1 MKLLNRLPIFIL
13 LIVAIS
19 SCTVNNGFIQK
30 RKYQKGYNL
39 SMKKV
44 IKNSDKSK
52 RKDNQLEQKDELAKE
67 NSFSKTSEKSNG
79 ALIET
84 ENTST
89 KNETATED
97 VAEEA
102 IKNDGNQEKTN
113 HINTTTKKL
122 SELIKIVIEAK
133 SIVKN
138 NTASKSKSNDDS
150 DLVTLILIILLVILA
165 LALFALIDGLLGGLL
180 SLLLLIIVVV
190 LLLKYLGV
198 I

>member
-1 MKLLNRLPIFIL
+1 MKLLSRLSIFIL

-19 SCTVNNGFIQK
+19 SCSVNNGFIQK
-30 RKYQKGYNL
+30 RKYQKGYHF
-39 SMKKV
+39 SMKKE
-44 IKNSDKSK
+44 INHSDNSKLE
-52 RKDNQLEQKDELAKE
+52 DNQLEQKEELAKE
-67 NSFSKTSEKSNG
+67 NSFSKASEKSNG
-79 ALIET
+79 TLIET

-89 KNETATED
+89 KNEAATEY

-113 HINTTTKKL
+113 RINTTTKKL
-122 SELIKIVIEAK
+122 SEQIKNAIEAK
-133 SIVKN
+133 LIVKN

-150 DLVTLILIILLVILA
+150 DLVNLILIILLVILA

-180 SLLLLIIVVV
+180 SLLLLIIVVA
-190 LLLKYLGV
+190 LLLQYLGV

>member
-1 MKLLNRLPIFIL
+1 MKLLNRLSIFIL
-13 LIVAIS
+13 LVVAVS
-19 SCTVNNGFIQK
+19 SCNINNGFIQK
-30 RKYQKGYNL
+30 RKYQKGHHL
-39 SMKKV
+39 SMKKK
-44 IKNSDKSK
+44 ISNSDNSK
-52 RKDNQLEQKDELAKE
+52 RKDNHLEQKDELAKE

-79 ALIET
+79 AFIET

-89 KNETATED
+89 KNETATEG

-113 HINTTTKKL
+113 RIKTNTKKL
-122 SELIKIVIEAK
+122 PEQIKNVIETQ

-138 NTASKSKSNDDS
+138 NTASKSKSTDDS

-180 SLLLLIIVVV
+180 SLILLIIVVV

>member
-1 MKLLNRLPIFIL
+1 
-13 LIVAIS
+13 
-19 SCTVNNGFIQK
+19 
-30 RKYQKGYNL
+30 
-39 SMKKV
+39 MKKV
-44 IKNSDKSK
+44 IKNSDNSK
-52 RKDNQLEQKDELAKE
+52 RKDNQLEQKDELAKK

-79 ALIET
+79 AFIET

-89 KNETATED
+89 KHETATED

-113 HINTTTKKL
+113 RIKKNTRQL
-122 SELIKIVIEAK
+122 SEQMKNVIETK
-133 SIVKN
+133 SIAK
-138 NTASKSKSNDDS
+138 NTANKSKSNDDS

-180 SLLLLIIVVV
+180 SLLLLIVIIV
-190 LLLKYLGV
+190 LILKWLDA

>member
-1 MKLLNRLPIFIL
+1 MKLLNRLSIFIL
-13 LIVAIS
+13 LIAIS
-19 SCTVNNGFIQK
+19 SCAVNNGFIQK
-30 RKYQKGYNL
+30 RKYQKGYHL
-39 SMKKV
+39 SMKKI
-44 IKNSDKSK
+44 IKNSDNSK

-67 NSFSKTSEKSNG
+67 SSFSKASEKSNG

-89 KNETATED
+89 KNETATQD

-102 IKNDGNQEKTN
+102 IKNDGNQEKN
-113 HINTTTKKL
+113 NRIKTTTKKL
-122 SELIKIVIEAK
+122 SEQIKNVIEAK
-133 SIVKN
+133 LIVKN
-138 NTASKSKSNDDS
+138 NTVSKSKSNDDS

-180 SLLLLIIVVV
+180 SLLLLIIVVA
-190 LLLKYLGV
+190 LLLHYLGV

>member
-1 MKLLNRLPIFIL
+1 MKLLNRLSIFIL
-13 LIVAIS
+13 LIVTIS
-19 SCTVNNGFIQK
+19 SCSVNNGFIKK
-30 RKYQKGYNL
+30 RKYQKGYHL
-39 SMKKV
+39 SMKKK
-44 IKNSDKSK
+44 INNSENSK
-52 RKDNQLEQKDELAKE
+52 RKDNQLEKKHELAKE
-67 NSFSKTSEKSNG
+67 NSFSKASEKSNG

-89 KNETATED
+89 KNETETED

-102 IKNDGNQEKTN
+102 IKNNKNQEK
-113 HINTTTKKL
+113 INRIKTKKL
-122 SELIKIVIEAK
+122 SEQIKNVIEAK

-138 NTASKSKSNDDS
+138 NTTSKSKSTDDS

-180 SLLLLIIVVV
+180 SLILLIIVVV
-190 LLLKYLGV
+190 LLLQYLGV

>member
-84 ENTST
+84 DNTST

-102 IKNDGNQEKTN
+102 IKNDCNQEKTN
-113 HINTTTKKL
+113 HIKRNTKKL
-122 SELIKIVIEAK
+122 SEQIKNVIETK
-133 SIVKN
+133 SIAK

-150 DLVTLILIILLVILA
+150 DLVTLILIILLVLLA
-165 LALFALIDGLLGGLL
+165 LALFALIDSALGGLL
-180 SLLLLIIVVV
+180 SLILLIIVVV

>member
-1 MKLLNRLPIFIL
+1 MKLLNQLTLLIL
-13 LIVAIS
+13 LVLAIS
-19 SCTVNNGFIQK
+19 SCSVNNSFIQK
-30 RKYQKGYNL
+30 RKYQKGYHL
-39 SMKKV
+39 SMKKK
-44 IKNSDKSK
+44 INNSENSK
-52 RKDNQLEQKDELAKE
+52 RKDNQLEKKHELAKE
-67 NSFSKTSEKSNG
+67 NSFSKASEKSNG

-89 KNETATED
+89 KNETETED

-102 IKNDGNQEKTN
+102 IKNNKNQEK
-113 HINTTTKKL
+113 INRIKTKKL
-122 SELIKIVIEAK
+122 SEQIKNVIEAK

-138 NTASKSKSNDDS
+138 NTTSKSESTDDS

-180 SLLLLIIVVV
+180 SLILLIIVVI
-190 LLLKYLGV
+190 LLLQYLGV